1 MRRTIRHIIRAPFGG
16 SNRKHHLRMSASCA
30 GGLAYLSIINPTATV
45 LGYSLQMPHP
55 GLWLV
60 AAVACY
66 GHEMWATADRDEQH
80 KRLPKTKAG
89 WANRT
94 IADRFENWYW
104 WKFGDIPHRHA
115 LSHGPLTGTAVR
127 VAYGWWPVLVS
138 LWLLWGVSPFWALW
152 LGVAMG
158 IGALVN
164 DLGHLLLDM

>member
-1 MRRTIRHIIRAPFGG
+1 MTTPLRWLYGG
-16 SNRKHHLRMSASCA
+16 SNRRHHLRMSASCA

-66 GHEMWATADRDEQH
+66 GHEYWAGSDRDVEPS
-80 KRLPKTKAG
+80 RRPPCLYWLPYGHLVK
-89 WANRT
+89 
-94 IADRFENWYW
+94 
-104 WKFGDIPHRHA
+104 HRGM
-115 LSHGPLTGTAVR
+115 LSHGPLIGTAVR
-127 VAYGWWPVLVS
+127 VVYGWWPVLGG
-138 LWLLWGVSPFWALW
+138 LWLLWPVSPFWALW

-164 DLGHLLLDM
+164 DIGHLLLDL